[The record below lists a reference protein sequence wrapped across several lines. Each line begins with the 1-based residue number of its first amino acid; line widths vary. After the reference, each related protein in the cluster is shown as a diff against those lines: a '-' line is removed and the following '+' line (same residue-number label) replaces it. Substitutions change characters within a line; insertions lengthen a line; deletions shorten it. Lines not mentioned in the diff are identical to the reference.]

1 MKSKVRNFFINL
13 FVSLYF
19 PIASRTFK
27 NPIRYLE
34 FSEIRKSAEF
44 IANHLHTASLFDTK
58 KGGIWE
64 YVMGITK
71 ENSLR
76 GMWLEF
82 GVRDGYS
89 ARFFSKHALKLS
101 SNQKLFGFDSFTGI
115 RDNWSSIGEPV
126 GSFSRFGIEP
136 PKIDGCVFI
145 KGWVEE
151 TLINFLESNEEPV
164 AFVHFDLDVYAP
176 TKYTLKML
184 KDRLQKGSII
194 LFDEFH
200 GYPGWELNEKRALE
214 EVLDF
219 SSYQYI
225 AFSRKQAAIQII

>member
-1 MKSKVRNFFINL
+1 MEK
-13 FVSLYF
+13 
-19 PIASRTFK
+19 A
-27 NPIRYLE
+27 
-34 FSEIRKSAEF
+34 
-44 IANHLHTASLFDTK
+44 
-58 KGGIWE
+58 
-64 YVMGITK
+64 K
-71 ENSLR
+71 ETSIR

-101 SNQKLFGFDSFTGI
+101 NNQQLFGFDSFAGI
-115 RDNWSSIGEPV
+115 RDQWSSIGEPK
-126 GSFSRFGIEP
+126 GSFSRSGIEP

-151 TLINFLESNEEPV
+151 TLINFLESNEGPV

-176 TKYTLKML
+176 TKYALEML

-194 LFDEFH
+194 IFDEFH
-200 GYPGWELNEKRALE
+200 GYPGWELNEKRALD

-219 SSYQYI
+219 SNYQFI